1 MKLARRTADLGTE
14 SAFEWAAR
22 ARALEAS
29 GRTILHLELGE
40 PDFATPSHVRAA
52 AARALEAG
60 ATHYAPYP
68 GIPELRR
75 AIAEDAGRR
84 RGIEI
89 DPAQVF
95 VTVGGKA
102 VILYAMLA

>member
-1 MKLARRTADLGTE
+1 MLGLAGGEAMHLARRIADLGTE

-22 ARALEAS
+22 ARALEAT
-29 GRTILHLELGE
+29 GRSIVHLELGE
-40 PDFATPSHVRAA
+40 PDFDTPAHVRLAA
-52 AARALEAG
+52 VRALEAG

-84 RGIEI
+84 RGQIGR
-89 DPAQVF
+89 ASCR
-95 VTVGGKA
+95 
-102 VILYAMLA
+102 